1 MKTNIA
7 ALPLAVALMAATA
20 PAAAYPDYV
29 PMIGVAH
36 QVDVVGA
43 WSKYVRKDGAAA
55 AAAASVTTIAASR
68 GRSDVPAKIAAA
80 YPAERRAEV
89 ERVFG
94 ELLAGYPKFERQ
106 YGIPANDVAGAVAT
120 FVGGSYEA
128 YRNAELPDDRFR
140 RLVTQMRGLLAGN
153 ADFKRASDTE
163 KRALYEH
170 MAALGLF
177 MAGTRQ
183 ALQRQPNA
191 ELAASMQ
198 RAGRGY
204 LEQLLKTDAD
214 RITISAS
221 GLQIR

>member
-1 MKTNIA
+1 MKPNIA
-7 ALPLAVALMAATA
+7 ALPLAMALMAAAT
-20 PAAAYPDYV
+20 PAAAYPDYI
-29 PMIGVAH
+29 PMIGVAY

-43 WSKYVRKDGAAA
+43 WSKYVRKDGAAPVPA
-55 AAAASVTTIAASR
+55 APSTTIAAARS
-68 GRSDVPAKIAAA
+68 RSDVPAKIAAA

-94 ELLAGYPKFERQ
+94 ELLDGYPKFERQ
-106 YGIPANDVAGAVAT
+106 YGIPPNDVAGAVAT
-120 FVGGSYEA
+120 FIGGSYEA
-128 YRNAELPDDRFR
+128 YRNAELPDDHFKQ
-140 RLVTQMRGLLAGN
+140 LVAQMRGLLAGN
-153 ADFKRASDTE
+153 ADFKRASDAD

-170 MAALGLF
+170 MAILGVF

-183 ALQRQPNA
+183 ALQKQPNA

-204 LEQLLKTDAD
+204 LEQFLKTDAD

-221 GLQIR
+221 GLQVR